1 MAKQPIYKPKAK
13 PNGKLFPLLG
23 ITFFLLIWQILSL
36 IVGNQILLPGPL
48 AVVLALGQ
56 LIFKIPRYGS

>member
-23 ITFFLLIWQILSL
+23 ITFFIDLANFELNCRKS
-36 IVGNQILLPGPL
+36 NSPAGPL
-48 AVVLALGQ
+48 AVV
-56 LIFKIPRYGS
+56 